1 MSQSRW
7 RWFLLSLSS
16 ILLRQARHDQKK
28 SLLSLLWRGVE
39 SLSGPKVHDRVCIR
53 KALSDAFRFARENVK
68 SYTSE
73 TASQSIPVSNQPKE
87 TKTVEGLALT
97 EDLEVG
103 RSEECGGS
111 CV

>member
-1 MSQSRW
+1 MIKKKASCLCFGGVSSRS
-7 RWFLLSLSS
+7 R
-16 ILLRQARHDQKK
+16 AQKCTTG
-28 SLLSLLWRGVE
+28 W
-39 SLSGPKVHDRVCIR
+39 
-53 KALSDAFRFARENVK
+53 ENVK